1 MWHVSSRSSVATLRT
16 AIHLLLTY
24 LLTLLSSHSYLSAAE
39 PDVALETE
47 MSTLKSSADGDFLAV
62 ALLAAAWFGDTS
74 SVTSQPWT
82 HARTHTQCHVA
93 PTADA
98 AITAPHPTAV
108 AIVRTW
114 NKLLLY

>member
-1 MWHVSSRSSVATLRT
+1 
-16 AIHLLLTY
+16 
-24 LLTLLSSHSYLSAAE
+24 
-39 PDVALETE
+39 

-82 HARTHTQCHVA
+82 HARTHVA